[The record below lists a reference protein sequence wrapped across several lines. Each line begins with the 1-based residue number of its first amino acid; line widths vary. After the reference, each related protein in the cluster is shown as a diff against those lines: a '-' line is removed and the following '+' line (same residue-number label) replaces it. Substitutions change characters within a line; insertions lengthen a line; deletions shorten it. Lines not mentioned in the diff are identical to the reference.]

1 MTQTV
6 YQILYWRQIPLQVK
20 ARAGGSRER
29 AAVQLSERFQKAAD
43 EAAMR
48 AGMNSTD
55 AYLQEMRQGPWVE
68 AEGDPGAVARQIG
81 QQLEAEYTDERL
93 AALVRGAEM
102 GGEEH

>member
-6 YQILYWRQIPLQVK
+6 YQILYWRKIPLQVK

-48 AGMNSTD
+48 TGLRSTD
-55 AYLQEMRQGPWVE
+55 AYLQEMEQGPWIE
-68 AEGDPGAVARQIG
+68 AEGDPQTVARRIG
-81 QQLEAEYTDERL
+81 EQLEAEYPNERL
-93 AALVRGAEM
+93 AALIRG
-102 GGEEH
+102 GDQEERGL